1 MCFFGFCG
9 ARGEGGRAP
18 LSPVL
23 SLSPAPARPSNG
35 EKNSKIPAK
44 SQNHYQTT
52 TGIPLPGSPDHPYPQ
67 WLTYLTNWSITL
79 LGVAS
84 LLGAA
89 NTLRASCGRGGGG
102 GAAGSAA
109 TAPRWDTL
117 SIAHLLVAEV
127 AASAALF
134 VSIFYWAGVVGLG
147 GGRRGGSSFDASD
160 PTTYLA
166 HAGNTA
172 VALLLLSA
180 SRLPVVS
187 PHFLA
192 LLWYVTAYQVF
203 AWCYGSSTG
212 DWRYGLD
219 WQRAGPA
226 VAYAL
231 TPPIC
236 FFVFFVLVFGSA
248 SLREA
253 VGRRRCWCG
262 GARG

>member
-1 MCFFGFCG
+1 
-9 ARGEGGRAP
+9 
-18 LSPVL
+18 L
-23 SLSPAPARPSNG
+23 
-35 EKNSKIPAK
+35 
-44 SQNHYQTT
+44 
-52 TGIPLPGSPDHPYPQ
+52 
-67 WLTYLTNWSITL
+67 
-79 LGVAS
+79 
-84 LLGAA
+84 
-89 NTLRASCGRGGGG
+89 
-102 GAAGSAA
+102 AA

-166 HAGNTA
+166 HAGNAA

-226 VAYAL
+226 VVYAL